1 MSDDDYRDVPR
12 KNSEIRDLAARLRS
26 HFGISDTEHVD
37 IIECASRGDIWTVK
51 GIKPLRLE
59 VVSDNQMTG
68 NAGLTSYDGRTVII
82 QIPRHIRHD
91 AFLGD
96 GFARNTVAH
105 ELGHAVMHFEKLSR
119 GAVMARRSARNVTP
133 KWIPAY
139 ESAEHHARVF
149 APAFLINET
158 IARSL
163 NSVDEISVRFGI
175 SRSSAE
181 IYLEQIQSERDR
193 AASAVHVRRM
203 VDELVESMS
212 RKRPGPTFMND
223 CCSVCSN
230 QTVFPVG
237 HKFMCQTCDTIYDRF
252 QDGDPA
258 D

>member
-12 KNSEIRDLAARLRS
+12 KNSEIRDLAARLRL
-26 HFGISDTEHVD
+26 HFGVSDVEHVD
-37 IIECASRGDIWTVK
+37 VIDCVGRGDIWTVK
-51 GIKPLRLE
+51 GVKPLRLE
-59 VVSDNQMTG
+59 IVSDDQMTG

-82 QIPRHIRHD
+82 QIPRRIRHD

-105 ELGHAVMHFEKLSR
+105 ELGHAVMHLDKLSR
-119 GAVMARRSARNVTP
+119 GAVMARRSTKNVTP

-163 NSVDEISVRFGI
+163 NSIDEISVRFGI

-181 IYLEQIQSERDR
+181 IYFEQIQSEKERPES
-193 AASAVHVRRM
+193 AARVRRM
-203 VDELVESMS
+203 VDDLIDSIS
-212 RKRPGPTFMND
+212 PKRPGLKFLSD
-223 CCSVCSN
+223 CCSVCN
-230 QTVFPVG
+230 RQTVLPIG

-252 QDGDPA
+252 QDGDQA
-258 D
+258 Q